1 MLGIAEMQA
10 LVRALSQPSRM
21 AHGLHRCR
29 VDGACSPAPKAGA
42 DEPNAGV
49 ALGLPKGAGE
59 PDPKAGVLAAPKPVL
74 PNAGVE
80 APKPAVPK
88 AGVLAP
94 NAGVDAAPNAGC
106 TKTISM
112 GAPISYQHWEQ

>member
-1 MLGIAEMQA
+1 M
-10 LVRALSQPSRM
+10 
-21 AHGLHRCR
+21 
-29 VDGACSPAPKAGA
+29 

-59 PDPKAGVLAAPKPVL
+59 ADPKAGVLAAPKPVL

-80 APKPAVPK
+80 APKPVAPN

-94 NAGVDAAPNAGC
+94 NAGVDAAPKAGC
-106 TKTISM
+106 NKSMQFKRTCFIS
-112 GAPISYQHWEQ
+112 ALTALI

>member
-1 MLGIAEMQA
+1 M
-10 LVRALSQPSRM
+10 
-21 AHGLHRCR
+21 
-29 VDGACSPAPKAGA
+29 

-59 PDPKAGVLAAPKPVL
+59 ADPKAGVLAAPKPVL

-80 APKPAVPK
+80 APKPVAPN

-94 NAGVDAAPNAGC
+94 NAGVDAAPKAGC
-106 TKTISM
+106 NKSM
-112 GAPISYQHWEQ
+112 QFKRTCFIPALRALI